1 MTWLYFEQSQKNKIK
16 GKLKS
21 STETTKKDDLENN
34 FHQYKKTQTKYMTE
48 LKLKIYLHQFTIIV
62 DDGRDVNH
70 K

>member
-34 FHQYKKTQTKYMTE
+34 FHQYKKNTNQIHGRTKVKNIPALVYN
-48 LKLKIYLHQFTIIV
+48 YC
-62 DDGRDVNH
+62 R
-70 K
+70 